1 MIYVGVD
8 IAKSCH
14 VAVGIDE
21 MGVIHINSFSFPNDM
36 AGFSRL
42 LNALESFEKSQ
53 LLIGL
58 ESTAHYGEA
67 FIQFFF
73 SKGFRV
79 AIVNPLQTS
88 AIRKTEIRRT
98 KNDRIDAAVIARTL
112 MLGLFSP
119 VQARDIA
126 YLKLRSLSMARRNLV
141 TLRSR
146 SKIQLAAYADQLFP
160 ELAAFFKGNLHINT
174 AYVLLLKHSS
184 PGEIRN
190 LHLTYLANLLDKSS
204 RGRYGKDKAI
214 ALKELA
220 SRSIGVDNPILSMQ
234 VKMAIEQ
241 ITLFDQQIEQ
251 VEAEMASIHNEL
263 NSVIL
268 SVPGI
273 SHVAAAA
280 ILGVLGDFS
289 RFDSPH
295 KIIAFAGLDP
305 VVHQSGNF
313 TAKSTRM
320 SKRGSSLLRCA
331 LILTAHNVVRNN
343 PTFAEY
349 YSQKIAQGKSHYNAL
364 GHTAGKL
371 IRVLFKMQKEN
382 ICFNL

>member
-8 IAKSCH
+8 IAKNNH

-21 MGVIHINSFSFPNDM
+21 SGVIHIDSFSFPNDM
-36 AGFSRL
+36 AGFSKL
-42 LNALESFEKSQ
+42 LSSLEDFDKNQ

-67 FIQFFF
+67 FVQFFF

-88 AIRKTEIRRT
+88 AIRKTTIRKT
-98 KNDRIDAAVIARTL
+98 KNDRIDAAVISRTL
-112 MLGLFSP
+112 MLGHYSP
-119 VQARDIA
+119 VQSRDIA
-126 YLKLRSLSMARRNLV
+126 YIKLRSLSMARRNLI

-174 AYVLLLKHSS
+174 AYALLLKHSS
-184 PGEIRN
+184 PAEIKN
-190 LHLTYLANLLDKSS
+190 LHLTYLTNLMDKSS
-204 RGRYGKDKAI
+204 RGRYGKDKAVT
-214 ALKELA
+214 LKELA
-220 SRSIGVDNPILSMQ
+220 ARSIGVDNPILAMQ

-241 ITLFDQQIEQ
+241 ITLFDQQIEL
-251 VEAEMASIHNEL
+251 VETEMVSIHNEL

-273 SHVAAAA
+273 SHVAASA

-289 RFDSPH
+289 RFDSPN
-295 KIIAFAGLDP
+295 KIVAFAGLDP
-305 VVHQSGNF
+305 VVYQSGNF

-320 SKRGSSLLRCA
+320 SKRGSSLLRSA

-343 PTFAEY
+343 QTFADY
-349 YSQKIAQGKSHYNAL
+349 YNRKIAQGKSHYNAL

-371 IRVLFKMQKEN
+371 IRILFKMHKEN